1 MITKKKKIKIIDI
14 IFCLIIIIGAIIE
27 CIRAIKT
34 GDFNIEIV
42 DTVGTWG
49 IKEFII
55 MLFAYSFIFLFSI
68 IVSLLKHFYIT
79 VLYIGGRTA
88 YKKYSKDKLEK
99 VDLKNENYYR
109 DIINEYSP
117 AVLSYIDDFQLEEK
131 DIVATIMSLKLKNKL
146 SIENKIEVIN
156 DNENDL
162 DENEKYVLKNLK
174 NNTYK
179 NINMLEFEKI
189 VIRDCLNYKL
199 LEEKKDIKK
208 EILKKVIFSICI
220 YILIFVSFFNFP
232 YLYSK
237 FDENIAIIFLL
248 IMCILFLSIIIFPF
262 AAIIHIRTYY
272 LMNANNPYIR
282 NKVAKNIN
290 TKLEGLRNYIKDF
303 SQINERQYKEIE
315 LWEDYLIY
323 SVILGKNSKI
333 VEEVMDKINT

>member
-14 IFCLIIIIGAIIE
+14 IFWLIIIIGAIIE
-27 CIRAIKT
+27 YIKYIKT
-34 GDFNIEIV
+34 GNFNIE
-42 DTVGTWG
+42 TVGTIG
-49 IKEFII
+49 IKEIAI
-55 MLFAYSFIFLFSI
+55 MSFENFFTFLFFMSI
-68 IVSLLKHFYIT
+68 TLLKHFYIT
-79 VLYIGGRTA
+79 IIYIGGRTA

-99 VDLKNENYYR
+99 IDFKNENYYR
-109 DIINEYSP
+109 DIINKYSP

-131 DIVATIMSLKLKNKL
+131 DIVATIMSLKLKKKL
-146 SIENKIEVIN
+146 SIENEIKVIN
-156 DNENDL
+156 DNENNL
-162 DENEKYVLKNLK
+162 DENEKYIFKHLK

-179 NINMLEFEKI
+179 NINMIQFEKM
-189 VIRDCLNYKL
+189 VIKDCLNYKL
-199 LEEKKDIKK
+199 LKEKNDIKK
-208 EILKKVIFSICI
+208 KILKKVIFIICI

-303 SQINERQYKEIE
+303 SKLDERQYNEIE

-323 SVILGKNSKI
+323 SVILGENSKI